1 MVPVLDDPG
10 PCSVVSFCCGM
21 EMSKDG
27 GEREG
32 LGGGDGYKNL
42 RRTGERWFDLPVWVP
57 QVMASGRWRRLS

>member
-10 PCSVVSFCCGM
+10 PCSVVSSCRGM

-32 LGGGDGYKNL
+32 LARGGAVI
-42 RRTGERWFDLPVWVP
+42 RT
-57 QVMASGRWRRLS
+57 